1 MNGDAKLNESSTAL
15 PSSDALS
22 GAMEKLLAH
31 PELISMVASALKSQ
45 DLPSPTADKSSTEAS
60 SGDEPSIS
68 VGAQDTAAS
77 SNADLTSAL
86 LPMLSKLGNLKST
99 PQSSPHSAL
108 LCALKPYVSPA
119 RREAIDY
126 FLKFSQ
132 MSTLIN
138 GLK

>member
-1 MNGDAKLNESSTAL
+1 MNGDAKPNESGVAL

-45 DLPSPTADKSSTEAS
+45 DLPPTGDKSYPTVNDSEAT
-60 SGDEPSIS
+60 IS
-68 VGAQDTAAS
+68 LGKQDTATS
-77 SNADLTSAL
+77 DNADLTSAL
-86 LPMLSKLGNLKST
+86 LPMISKLGNLKSA
-99 PQSSPHSAL
+99 PSNSPHSAL

-132 MSTLIN
+132 MSALIS

>member
-1 MNGDAKLNESSTAL
+1 MNSDINLNGGAI

-31 PELISMVASALKSQ
+31 PELITMVASALKNQ
-45 DLPSPTADKSSTEAS
+45 DSPPPDTNKTISETV
-60 SGDEPSIS
+60 SGDEPAIS
-68 VGAQDTAAS
+68 VGAQDS
-77 SNADLTSAL
+77 SSIGNSDLTSAL
-86 LPMLSKLGNLKST
+86 LPMLTKLGNLKSS

-126 FLKFSQ
+126 FMKFSQ
-132 MSTLIN
+132 MSALIS

>member
-1 MNGDAKLNESSTAL
+1 MNGDIKLNENGASM

-31 PELISMVASALKSQ
+31 PELISMVASALKS
-45 DLPSPTADKSSTEAS
+45 DNSPPLSDDKPSVEELSNEEPAVSANVSNATN
-60 SGDEPSIS
+60 SG
-68 VGAQDTAAS
+68 
-77 SNADLTSAL
+77 NADLTSTL
-86 LPMLSKLGNLKST
+86 LPMLSKLGNLKNN
-99 PQSSPHSAL
+99 PQNSSHAAL

-126 FLKFSQ
+126 FMKFSQ
-132 MSTLIN
+132 MSALIS

>member
-1 MNGDAKLNESSTAL
+1 MNGEANLSGAAL
-15 PSSDALS
+15 PSSDAIS

-45 DLPSPTADKSSTEAS
+45 DSPLPE
-60 SGDEPSIS
+60 
-68 VGAQDTAAS
+68 GAQSVEAVAAS
-77 SNADLTSAL
+77 AEAEVPSADVASAL
-86 LPMLSKLGNLKST
+86 LPMLSRLGNLKTS
-99 PQSSPHSAL
+99 QQASQHSAL

-126 FLKFSQ
+126 FMKFSQ
-132 MSTLIN
+132 MSALIS

>member
-1 MNGDAKLNESSTAL
+1 MNGDAKLNEGGAAIPT
-15 PSSDALS
+15 SDALS

-45 DLPSPTADKSSTEAS
+45 DLTDTANKSSTEKTND
-60 SGDEPSIS
+60 GEPAIS
-68 VGAQDTAAS
+68 VGAQEAS
-77 SNADLTSAL
+77 NSDLTGAL
-86 LPMLSKLGNLKST
+86 LPMLSKLGNLKSA

-108 LCALKPYVSPA
+108 LCALKPYVNPA

-132 MSTLIN
+132 MSALIG

>member
-1 MNGDAKLNESSTAL
+1 MNGDVKLNGNGAAL

-45 DLPSPTADKSSTEAS
+45 DLPPSTDDSSAVETASDKEAA
-60 SGDEPSIS
+60 IS
-68 VGAQDTAAS
+68 ASVQNAATP
-77 SNADLTSAL
+77 NTVELTNAL
-86 LPMLSKLGNLKST
+86 LPMLSKLGNLKSSPT
-99 PQSSPHSAL
+99 SSPHSAL
-108 LCALKPYVSPA
+108 LCALKPYVNPA

-126 FLKFSQ
+126 FIKFSQ
-132 MSTLIN
+132 MSALLS

>member
-1 MNGDAKLNESSTAL
+1 MNGEVKLNEGATAL

-45 DLPSPTADKSSTEAS
+45 DIPPTVDKSNSETVNDSDPAVS
-60 SGDEPSIS
+60 MG
-68 VGAQDTAAS
+68 VRDTANS
-77 SNADLTSAL
+77 GNADLTSAL
-86 LPMLSKLGNLKST
+86 LPMLSRLGNLKSA
-99 PQSSPHSAL
+99 PQNAPHSAL

-132 MSTLIN
+132 MSALIS

>member
-1 MNGDAKLNESSTAL
+1 MNGDVKLNGNGAAL

-45 DLPSPTADKSSTEAS
+45 DLPPSTDDSSAVETASDKEAA
-60 SGDEPSIS
+60 IS
-68 VGAQDTAAS
+68 AS
-77 SNADLTSAL
+77 VQNVATPNTVELTNAL
-86 LPMLSKLGNLKST
+86 LPMLSKLGNLKSSPT
-99 PQSSPHSAL
+99 SSPHSTL
-108 LCALKPYVSPA
+108 LCALKPYVNPA

-126 FLKFSQ
+126 FIKFSQ
-132 MSTLIN
+132 MSALLS

>member
-1 MNGDAKLNESSTAL
+1 MNGEVNLSGAAL

-45 DLPSPTADKSSTEAS
+45 DSPAPTDAPKEEAQSGEAVSASAVQDSAD
-60 SGDEPSIS
+60 
-68 VGAQDTAAS
+68 V
-77 SNADLTSAL
+77 TSAL
-86 LPMLSKLGNLKST
+86 LPMLSKLGNLKTS
-99 PQSSPHSAL
+99 QQASSHSAL

-126 FLKFSQ
+126 FMKFSQ
-132 MSTLIN
+132 MSELIS